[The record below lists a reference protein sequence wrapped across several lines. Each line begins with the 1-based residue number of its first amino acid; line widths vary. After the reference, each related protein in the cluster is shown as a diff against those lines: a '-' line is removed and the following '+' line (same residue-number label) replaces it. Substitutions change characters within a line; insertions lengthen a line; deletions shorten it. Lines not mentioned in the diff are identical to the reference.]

1 MGTEI
6 IREEFTAWMRREMPV
21 NTIIGDPDWWA
32 RKILGTIGA
41 LDAKAEQEAVPLKF
55 PVMLRKMWT
64 GDEVQEWLNKQAT
77 QCVNLPVKQP
87 EGQAAL
93 ARRLLWIA
101 FNWNDHNFSHPP
113 EYYAREAASEY
124 GINNL
129 DQANDWLS
137 GNKGE

>member
-1 MGTEI
+1 MNTEI
-6 IREEFTAWMRREMPV
+6 IREALEAMRTVAELTGP
-21 NTIIGDPDWWA
+21 NDPYDC
-32 RKILGTIGA
+32 RKYADSAIAA
-41 LDAKAEQEAVPLKF
+41 LDDAEQEAVPLKF
-55 PVMLRKMWT
+55 PVK
-64 GDEVQEWLNKQAT
+64 V
-77 QCVNLPVKQP
+77 P
-87 EGQAAL
+87 EGQAEM

-137 GNKGE
+137 GNKEQP